1 MDITVKQ
8 QSPRAPQPPLGIL
21 QPKHR
26 QPGSSLRPDPK
37 KMVLYWDLKLGTKLN
52 PQCKA
57 RCILPITPL
66 LGCLPGSQT
75 QPCRAATRSQHE
87 HTATS
92 CADHG

>member
-87 HTATS
+87 HTVTG